1 MGVRLPVE
9 RLKNMGLK
17 RSFVLLASLCLLAS
31 AAMAAGICIACRQIA
46 GGYPHGGIAIA
57 SDGTVTELA
66 QPTAEQMRVLRL
78 LSGIELVSIAV
89 LPVGG
94 LGLASVLFYRL
105 KLKRPISILQMGMER
120 VRAHDLDFTIPAVS
134 GDELGQVC
142 GAFEAMRAELLRTNR
157 QLWRQAEERK
167 RLNAAFAHDLRN
179 PVTVLKGTV
188 KLLRRGGAE
197 EQALDRLDVYTR
209 RIEQYVE
216 AMSGIQ
222 RLEQLPVQCRPVS
235 LARLG
240 EELEETVRLLAP
252 ALERSCTVP
261 EAGQA
266 ELDHGLF
273 LTAAENLIA
282 NAARF
287 ARTRVD
293 VSLQAGGGFLT
304 LAVADDGP
312 GFPPELLKTGPKP
325 FGQQS
330 GEAGHLGMGLY
341 GSALLCRKH
350 GGELRLKNCPGA
362 AALASFQIG
371 GRT

>member
-1 MGVRLPVE
+1 MFI
-9 RLKNMGLK
+9 NSSLK

-31 AAMAAGICIACRQIA
+31 TAMAAGICIACRQIA

-94 LGLASVLFYRL
+94 LGMASVLFYRL

-120 VRAHDLDFTIPAVS
+120 IRAHDLDFTIPAVS
-134 GDELGQVC
+134 GDELGQ
-142 GAFEAMRAELLRTNR
+142 
-157 QLWRQAEERK
+157 
-167 RLNAAFAHDLRN
+167 
-179 PVTVLKGTV
+179 VLKGTV

-287 ARTRVD
+287 ARTRVE

-362 AALASFQIG
+362 AALASFHSPYSKQ
-371 GRT
+371 